1 MDGVICAFRNRGGAD
16 LDVFFLPVPNDCA
29 LIFSFADGGS
39 FLLESDLFL
48 SASIRRGAALA
59 VFALDSDHADDLIVS
74 KSRSDGR
81 MAAISVFDVGH
92 VLRVSQLY
100 RMGAE
105 LMVQSAGN
113 RFFDFFSPM
122 QPPVD
127 KITSAIGSLFL
138 RLFDIMTTVK
148 NPRVYGGLVWYNGNK
163 EN

>member
-1 MDGVICAFRNRGGAD
+1 M
-16 LDVFFLPVPNDCA
+16 
-29 LIFSFADGGS
+29 
-39 FLLESDLFL
+39 